1 MPIKSTPKEA
11 SVHADPLSFVSDIEI
26 LSGNTSQTYNRDTG
40 EFVPDRTLVPL
51 ILMPAVS
58 VSDPDKSITG
68 VRPIAS
74 VEWYK
79 GAPKSDKSNLIAA
92 GDNYEI
98 GDGTVSGFPKFALKV
113 KKNIDPDT
121 PEELFALFTVVDT
134 RTNTEVLF
142 ERSKRLY
149 TAIYD
154 SQNYSVKLD
163 VPKTWTVDPLQETA
177 DGKGRW
183 MHTLTA
189 QLYVGKEAV
198 PDANAAYWWE
208 VYDSGEWRALNDDDV
223 EVWIDGRN
231 DSGNWGHSISFDA
244 RMISAPTAFRVRA
257 AYYDGQRPAAPTSEE
272 LQATTAVKVE
282 LPQSLNADIRQTKGM
297 KIAPG
302 MKTPVAYECMLT
314 YNKGIIPSDKH
325 HLFRVQW
332 FGKSAKVGA
341 SEVLIG
347 EGRTIEFV
355 PADKGFDASYPV
367 SIYAAVSL
375 YHHYALMTD
384 GNRAITDSSGALI
397 IVPVFE

>member
-11 SVHADPLSFVSDIEI
+11 SVHADPLSFSAELEV
-26 LSGNTSQTYNRDTG
+26 LSGNTVQTYSKDTG
-40 EFVPDRTLVPL
+40 EYVPDRTLVPL
-51 ILMPAVS
+51 ILMPS
-58 VSDPDKSITG
+58 VSTVAPDDTLNG
-68 VRPIAS
+68 TQPIAS
-74 VEWYK
+74 VEWYE
-79 GAPKSDKSNLIAA
+79 GAPKADKSNLIGA

-113 KKNIDPDT
+113 KKNIVPDT
-121 PEELFALFTVVDT
+121 PEELFALFTIVDT

-154 SQNYSVKLD
+154 SQRYSVKLD
-163 VPKTWTVDPLQETA
+163 APKTWTIDPLQEIP

-189 QLYVGKEAV
+189 QLYSEATAVG
-198 PDANAAYWWE
+198 DANAAYWWDI
-208 VYDSGEWRALNDDDV
+208 YDAGAWRALNEDDA
-223 EVWIDGRN
+223 EVWVDGR
-231 DSGNWGHSISFDA
+231 DASGNWGRSISFDA

-257 AYYDGQRPAAPTSEE
+257 AYYEEQRPSAPTLEE

-282 LPQSLNADIRQTKGM
+282 LPQSLSADIRQTKGV

-302 MKTPVAYECMLT
+302 MKTPVGYECMLT
-314 YNKGIIPSDKH
+314 YNKGIIPSDKYT
-325 HLFRVQW
+325 LFRIQW

-341 SEVLIG
+341 KEVLIG
-347 EGRTIEFV
+347 EGRTIEFI

-384 GNRAITDSSGALI
+384 GSRAITNSAGALI
-397 IVPVFE
+397 IIPVFE